1 MKKLLQGLTVSGLLL
16 AGLVVSA
23 SAQSSTASTKVKVGF
38 NFIVGNKQLPAGE
51 YRIKA
56 VNNDGSGRL
65 LRVESLDGK
74 HSAIISGIQGSNRS
88 GLKADQVK
96 FNRYGDTYFLS
107 TVRFGNE
114 ANVQQIVRSRSERE
128 AERQAAKA
136 ASLGQKNAT
145 VTTTG
150 Q

>member
-1 MKKLLQGLTVSGLLL
+1 MKKLLQGLTVSALML
-16 AGLVVSA
+16 AGLAVSA
-23 SAQSSTASTKVKVGF
+23 SAQSQPASTKVKVGF
-38 NFIVGNKQLPAGE
+38 DFTVGNKQLPAGE
-51 YRIKA
+51 YRIKV

-74 HSAIISGIQGSNRS
+74 KTAIISGIQASNRT

-96 FNRYGDTYFLS
+96 FNRYGDKYFLS

-114 ANVQQIVRSRSERE
+114 QNVHQIVRSRSERK
-128 AERQAAKA
+128 AEDQTTRT
-136 ASLGQKNAT
+136 ASSEQKS
-145 VTTTG
+145 VTIPTTG